1 MLTKKLLHFGIRERL
16 ITFSLLLAIPL
27 VLVGLFALWGLWEE
41 NKEQLD
47 DSVEQQSQL
56 ASIAFE
62 RWIDD
67 QQRPLSA
74 LVADTGANG
83 RTTLSEGLPFVIKT
97 HPDWLDILQVSGTT
111 AKSLVEPGRPANL
124 SEGAIEEL
132 KSSIDGRR
140 KTWSVLAEQASP
152 GEKSALLLGVRSA
165 AGEMLVA
172 RMSEDTIA
180 DIFSDLKLGT
190 EVTLTILDANK
201 KVLYNSKQPGERGQS
216 HDRFVPTLDRLR
228 ETRTA
233 IIESAGPSDGV
244 QRIYGL
250 AYAGETDCYIM
261 IGIPSA
267 PLREPGLRQF
277 IQYAALS
284 FIALVAAVLAAI
296 WFSRL
301 IVSPIDRLANTTRLF
316 GTGNLKARAEVSGT
330 DEIAGLASTF
340 NQMAEQ
346 IEEREEKLTE
356 LDKLKSEF
364 VSSVSHELR
373 TPLTTIKTLTRI
385 LLRGNIGESD
395 TREYLETIAVE
406 CDRQIDLI
414 LNLLNLSRIESGT
427 IKFDLG
433 SVDVG
438 ELLTACERVER
449 HAAEAVGHS
458 LVIAPF
464 PASIAVSADRN
475 ALRRVLCIL
484 IENAIKYTP
493 SGGQIVL
500 DASRS
505 SHDDVL
511 IKVRDNGIGIAESD
525 LPCVFDKFFRVQEHD
540 EGEYEDDMLD
550 EIASAKGLGLG
561 LYLARSL
568 VDRMDGELSVE
579 SAHRKGT
586 TFTIRLPAGRQKNKE

>member
-1 MLTKKLLHFGIRERL
+1 MLTRKLIHLGIRERL

-74 LVADTGANG
+74 LVADTGRSG
-83 RTTLSEGLPFVIKT
+83 RAALSESLPFVIKT
-97 HPDWLDILQVSGTT
+97 HPDWLDILHVSEMT
-111 AKSLVEPGRPANL
+111 AESLAEPGRPANL
-124 SEGAIEEL
+124 SGQAIEDL
-132 KSSIDGRR
+132 NASIDGRR
-140 KTWSVLAEQASP
+140 KTWSVLAEQ
-152 GEKSALLLGVRSA
+152 GEDPALLLGVRLA
-165 AGEMLVA
+165 PGEMLVA
-172 RMSEDTIA
+172 RMSEDTIR
-180 DIFSDLKLGT
+180 DIFSDLKLGDG
-190 EVTLTILDANK
+190 VTLTILDANK
-201 KVLYNSKQPGERGQS
+201 KVLYNSSQLAEKGQVNN
-216 HDRFVPTLDRLR
+216 RFSTTLDRLR
-228 ETRTA
+228 DTRTA
-233 IIESAGPSDGV
+233 VIESTSPSDNV

-250 AYAGETDCYIM
+250 AYAGETDCSVM

-267 PLREPGLRQF
+267 SLREPGLRQF

-284 FIALVAAVLAAI
+284 FIALIAAVLAAI

-385 LLRGNIGESD
+385 LLRGNIDESD
-395 TREYLETIAVE
+395 KREYLETIAVE

-427 IKFDLG
+427 IKFDLT

-458 LVIAPF
+458 LVIAPV
-464 PASIAVSADRN
+464 PRSITVNADRN

-493 SGGQIVL
+493 SGGEIIL
-500 DASRS
+500 DAERS
-505 SHDDVL
+505 SSDDVL
-511 IKVRDNGIGIAESD
+511 IKVKDNGIGISEGD
-525 LPCVFDKFFRVQEHD
+525 LPHVFDKFFRGGVQGPDTSES
-540 EGEYEDDMLD
+540 EDDMLD
-550 EIASAKGLGLG
+550 EIVSAKGLGLG

-568 VDRMDGELSVE
+568 VDRMGGELSVE
-579 SAHRKGT
+579 STLRKGSA
-586 TFTIRLPAGRQKNKE
+586 FIIRLPFTKPAGE